1 MQALVVDDSKATR
14 LILRHILKQIGF
26 EVVEAADGRQGLE
39 QLKQLSNPTIVLV
52 DWNMP
57 EMTRLDFI
65 RAVRAD
71 ATNRGLRLLMVSSED
86 VLEQIAA
93 ALEWGA
99 DGYLKKP
106 FTKELIREKLELL
119 SLPLPIAH
127 G

>member
-26 EVVEAADGRQGLE
+26 EVVEAEDGRQGLE

-57 EMTRLDFI
+57 EMTGLDFI

-86 VLEQIAA
+86 VLEQIAT

-119 SLPLPIAH
+119 GLPLPIAH